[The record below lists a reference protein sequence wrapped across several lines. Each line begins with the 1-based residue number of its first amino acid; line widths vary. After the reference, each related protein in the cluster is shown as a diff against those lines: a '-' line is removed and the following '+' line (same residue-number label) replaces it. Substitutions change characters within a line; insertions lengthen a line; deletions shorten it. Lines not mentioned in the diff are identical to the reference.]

1 MSRAPLPLRDDE
13 RLIFALDV
21 PDRAQALEWVDR
33 LGDSV
38 AFYKIG
44 MELLAS
50 GEYFQVLD
58 ELARRDKRVFVDL
71 KFFDIPATAA
81 AVIKR
86 LSQWP
91 VSYATIHG
99 WHPAMMEACA
109 AANSSDMRLLAVTV
123 LTSMGRPDLA
133 QMGIDR
139 EPVDVVVERALT
151 AQAAGIDGVIASGQ
165 EAGPIRAAT
174 GAGFSIVCPG
184 IRPGGPVGDDQKRT
198 VGVARPLPMAPMPSW
213 LVARS
218 AWPPILRPRR
228 GPSSRKSR
236 RRWLRAEI
244 PLRRL
249 QARTPSRP
257 ARDGVSASVHRAV
270 VPESPQ
276 NLP

>member
-1 MSRAPLPLRDDE
+1 MSRAPLPLRADE

-21 PDRAQALEWVDR
+21 PDRVQALEWVDR

-123 LTSMGRPDLA
+123 LTSMGRADLA

-139 EPVDVVVERALT
+139 EPVDVVVERALA

-198 VGVARPLPMAPMPSW
+198 VGVAQAFADGADAIVVGRPIRLAANPQAAARAIQQEI
-213 LVARS
+213 VA
-218 AWPPILRPRR
+218 AL
-228 GPSSRKSR
+228 
-236 RRWLRAEI
+236 A
-244 PLRRL
+244 
-249 QARTPSRP
+249 AR
-257 ARDGVSASVHRAV
+257 
-270 VPESPQ
+270 
-276 NLP
+276 